1 MSETFQPITLK
12 SPQMLEIYG
21 LVKKVAPTNRTVL
34 LSGETGVGKEIIAN
48 QIQRLSLRKNRPFIA
63 INCGAFPDNGLLQSK
78 LFGHEKGSYTGA
90 TQQRLG
96 LFEQTNSGTL
106 FLDEIGEMDIE
117 VQSML
122 LRSLETQEFTR
133 LGGNKTI
140 KVDVRIITATNK
152 NLNSAL
158 KMNEFRSDLYYRLNR
173 FHINIPPLR
182 ERREDILDLAETF
195 VAEIRAEHN
204 KPVKGMSNV
213 ARDCLYNATLPGN
226 IRQLR
231 NAIDSAIISMES
243 DVISLGDLPMD
254 IGFDKQ
260 EFLHTPES
268 DDNHDKTIPS
278 EILRIL
284 SKISVTEFIMIF
296 GAIPNAVWQKLPE
309 QTQHRIISE
318 ASYQLSKLL
327 GAHRDAI
334 SISGK
339 NKNEILS
346 EAAKIRLEKYGSFK
360 KAAASLGI
368 DSRTLKS
375 YTESR

>member
-12 SPQMLEIYG
+12 SPQMLEIYD
-21 LVKKVAPTNRTVL
+21 LVKKVAPTDRTVL

-48 QIQRLSLRKNRPFIA
+48 QIQKLSQRKNRPFLA
-63 INCGAFPDNGLLQSK
+63 INCGAFPDDGLLQSK

-96 LFEQTNSGTL
+96 LFEQTDSGTL
-106 FLDEIGEMDIE
+106 FLDEIGEMDME

-140 KVDVRIITATNK
+140 KVDVRVITATNK

-158 KMNEFRSDLYYRLNR
+158 KKKEFRSDLYYRLNR
-173 FHINIPPLR
+173 FHIHIPPLR
-182 ERREDILDLAETF
+182 ERREDILDLAESFT
-195 VAEIRAEHN
+195 AEISIEQN
-204 KPVKGMSNV
+204 KPIKGMSDG

-231 NAIDSAIISMES
+231 NAIDSAIISTDS
-243 DVISLGDLPMD
+243 DVISLGDLPVD
-254 IGFDKQ
+254 IGFVKQ
-260 EFLHTPES
+260 EFLNTPES
-268 DDNHDKTIPS
+268 DDNHDMTVPS
-278 EILRIL
+278 DILRIL
-284 SKISVTEFIMIF
+284 SKISVTEFIIIF
-296 GAIPNAVWQKLPE
+296 GAVPNSVWQKLPE
-309 QTQHRIISE
+309 QSQQKIIRE
-318 ASYQLSKLL
+318 ASYHLSKLL
-327 GAHRDAI
+327 GAQRDAI
-334 SISGK
+334 SINGK
-339 NKNEILS
+339 NKNQILS
-346 EAAKIRLEKYGSFK
+346 EVAKIRIEKYGSAN

-368 DSRTLKS
+368 DRRTLKS